1 MSCLTTKKLGY
12 RLISICSL
20 LKVGRYQIT
29 FNPETKVYG
38 VVIYNNANYGI
49 FAGIY
54 NINHVYL
61 ENALISLS
69 NSIDEI
75 NKIETNSY

>member
-12 RLISICSL
+12 RLISTCSL

-38 VVIYNNANYGI
+38 VVIYNNANYGV
-49 FAGIY
+49 FAGI
-54 NINHVYL
+54 
-61 ENALISLS
+61 
-69 NSIDEI
+69 
-75 NKIETNSY
+75 